1 MIIDTT
7 KHNAQNIIEI
17 AGRKIMSEKYV
28 QRCYCMI
35 QVTTPGQIY
44 KKKYNTTKNHNAYS
58 SQA

>member
-44 KKKYNTTKNHNAYS
+44 KKKL
-58 SQA
+58 

>member
-28 QRCYCMI
+28 QRCMI

-44 KKKYNTTKNHNAYS
+44 KKKL
-58 SQA
+58 

>member
-44 KKKYNTTKNHNAYS
+44 ENYKTTKNHNAYS